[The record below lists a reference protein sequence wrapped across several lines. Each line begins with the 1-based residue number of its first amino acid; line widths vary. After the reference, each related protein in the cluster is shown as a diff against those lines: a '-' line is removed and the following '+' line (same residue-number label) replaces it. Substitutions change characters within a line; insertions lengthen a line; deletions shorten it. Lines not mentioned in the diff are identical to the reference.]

1 MNEPLVSPLI
11 VYLIFNIKL
20 FTLIMLLIGMVI
32 TMYFGLKI
40 DSPRYTFKMR
50 IIYGFIALIGAFM
63 IIASLFIPDRTTL
76 IAMYLSNYVTP
87 ENMEAVKAL
96 FNSLQ

>member
-40 DSPRYTFKMR
+40 DSLRYTFKMR

-87 ENMEAVKAL
+87 ENVEAVKAL

>member
-96 FNSLQ
+96 FNSLR

>member
-1 MNEPLVSPLI
+1 MNEQLVSPLI

>member
-40 DSPRYTFKMR
+40 DSPRYTLKMR

-87 ENMEAVKAL
+87 ENVEAVKAL
-96 FNSLQ
+96 FNSMQ